1 MAQTAIDHKVQWETV
16 SRVVYPVKDA
26 DLTLPLYAVNW
37 NPSHFDASVFDERD
51 SMTSVEL
58 NAISRSDFSNLV
70 ARGNRPLPDDPHG
83 FTVDTRSS
91 ITLEPDTHISL
102 CTYFNAFPA
111 GYWRRWTCVKQLRF
125 LAEATGKGTLTLF
138 RSTARGLSSPVQT
151 FTIGSI
157 DSKTAERIEATLTL
171 KGMLDGGYY
180 WFDARAAKD
189 AALTVSNA
197 QWQVPTTDRRTKHTG
212 RVSIAITTFNRPSY
226 CLDQLRTIANEPEL
240 REQLDTVYCTDQGTN
255 LVRDQAGYSEVSN
268 QLGSQLTYLRQA
280 NLGGSGGFS
289 RGMFETV
296 KAGL

>member
-171 KGMLDGGYY
+171 KGMLDGIC
-180 WFDARAAKD
+180 
-189 AALTVSNA
+189 ALIGAVDGVELFA
-197 QWQVPTTDRRTKHTG
+197 QFRLVGDG
-212 RVSIAITTFNRPSY
+212 
-226 CLDQLRTIANEPEL
+226 PEL
-240 REQLDTVYCTDQGTN
+240 I
-255 LVRDQAGYSEVSN
+255 QAI
-268 QLGSQLTYLRQA
+268 
-280 NLGGSGGFS
+280 
-289 RGMFETV
+289 
-296 KAGL
+296 

>member
-212 RVSIAITTFNRPSY
+212 RVSIAITTFNRPS
-226 CLDQLRTIANEPEL
+226 
-240 REQLDTVYCTDQGTN
+240 
-255 LVRDQAGYSEVSN
+255 
-268 QLGSQLTYLRQA
+268 
-280 NLGGSGGFS
+280 
-289 RGMFETV
+289 
-296 KAGL
+296 